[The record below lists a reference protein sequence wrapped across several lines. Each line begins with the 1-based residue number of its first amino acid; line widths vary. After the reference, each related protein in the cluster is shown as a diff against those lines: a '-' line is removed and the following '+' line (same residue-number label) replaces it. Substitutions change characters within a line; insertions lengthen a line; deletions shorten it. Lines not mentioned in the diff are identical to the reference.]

1 MAEKTLKTRIKLKSD
16 TQANWNN
23 NPYFIPLQGEIII
36 YSPDSQHS
44 YSRLK
49 VGDGSNFV
57 SSLPFIDAGTINGK
71 VLEDVIIQCESQYAF
86 PPVGQENKLY
96 VVLDPNDNQKGT
108 IYCYKANSGY
118 SQLSHFKYTTITTQ
132 ISTINS
138 WNPGIMTTALVDD
151 TSLIINNG
159 TAPTLD
165 LGTLNVVTSI
175 QEQRSNLSEVNE

>member
-36 YSPDSQHS
+36 YSPDNQHP

-49 VGDGSNFV
+49 VGDGSSFV
-57 SSLPFIDAGTINGK
+57 SNLPFIDAGTINGE
-71 VLEDVIIQCESQYAF
+71 VLQDVIITGSDLYAF
-86 PPVGQENKLY
+86 PPVKQENKLY
-96 VVLDPNDNQKGT
+96 VDLSNNT
-108 IYCYKANSGY
+108 IYCYTIANGL
-118 SQLSHFKYTTITTQ
+118 SQLSHFKYTAVKTQ

-165 LGTLNVVTSI
+165 LGTLNVVTNI
-175 QEQRSNLSEVNE
+175 TDEVNENG